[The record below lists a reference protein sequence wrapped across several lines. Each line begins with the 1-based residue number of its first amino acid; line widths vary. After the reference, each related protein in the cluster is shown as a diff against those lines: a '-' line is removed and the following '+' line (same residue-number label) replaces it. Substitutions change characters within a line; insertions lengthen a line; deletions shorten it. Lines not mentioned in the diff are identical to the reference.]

1 MEKSSYADTY
11 KILKILRKK
20 EDGVSVKQLKLR
32 LPFLK
37 VNDLLEKLTH
47 LGYITNRITG
57 YKVKVRSST
66 EIKHNS
72 DHLWYLTPLGEQAL
86 DQFLENNPPKD
97 YKLWIVL
104 GAVIAA
110 CVIIFWLIFNK

>member
-20 EDGVSVKQLKLR
+20 KNGVSRKQLKLR

-37 VNDLLEKLTH
+37 VDELLEKLTH

-57 YKVKVRSST
+57 YKVKVRRTT

-72 DHLWYLTPLGEQAL
+72 DHLWYLTPLGDQAL

-97 YKLWIVL
+97 YRLWIVL
-104 GAVIAA
+104 AGVAA
-110 CVIIFWLIFNK
+110 GCVIIFWLIFN